1 MFGVWHN
8 SKYNIKY
15 TVHTLCVGWTCSRPC
30 RRFFMYTGQWP
41 FIAIFTTSTF
51 CSARF
56 SYICCIVVC
65 CLRCA
70 VLWLLLHV
78 CSQHSNIQHHHFEAI
93 PHHVILCFNYRFTSI
108 YFGICRPHTLARS
121 TTHITHAHFGRYCNV
136 SSHSL
141 NVINFC
147 PFLSVMGINCINLI
161 RIMCLVDAMV
171 VLLFLDITALDIV

>member
-1 MFGVWHN
+1 MSDTTAN
-8 SKYNIKY
+8 TILNIQY
-15 TVHTLCVGWTCSRPC
+15 THCVLVEPVHDHVEGFSCIPANGHSLRYSQHRH
-30 RRFFMYTGQWP
+30 F
-41 FIAIFTTSTF
+41 
-51 CSARF
+51 ARQGF
-56 SYICCIVVC
+56 RICCIVVC

-161 RIMCLVDAMV
+161 RIMCLVDTMV